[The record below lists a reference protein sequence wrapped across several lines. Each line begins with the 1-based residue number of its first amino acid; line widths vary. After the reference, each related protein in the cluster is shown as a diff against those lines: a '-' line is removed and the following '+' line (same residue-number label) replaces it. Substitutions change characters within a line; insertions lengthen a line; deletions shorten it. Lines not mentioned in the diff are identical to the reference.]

1 MPTRN
6 QLKELAKLR
15 LKEAETLFNA
25 GLYDGTVYLC
35 GYVIEFALKARIC
48 KLLDTNEY
56 PSSGK
61 LKSAYAVH
69 NLDQLIFLS
78 GLENKLDPT
87 NVDLHRNW
95 SLTTPWSP
103 EMRYQPKGT
112 ISKSKAEEIL
122 NAVREKPN
130 GVLRWIMKYWFRG

>member
-6 QLKELAKLR
+6 ELKELAKLR

-25 GLYDGTVYLC
+25 DLYDGAVYVS

-48 KLLDTNEY
+48 KLLDINEY

-69 NLDQLIFLS
+69 NFEQLLLLS
-78 GLENKLDPT
+78 GLQKKISLAHAE
-87 NVDLHRNW
+87 LHTNW
-95 SLTTPWSP
+95 SIIIPWSP
-103 EMRYQPKGT
+103 EMRYQSKGT

-122 NAVREKPN
+122 NAVRDEPN
-130 GVLRWIMKYWFRG
+130 GVLKWIMKYW

>member
-6 QLKELAKLR
+6 ELKELAKLR
-15 LKEAETLFNA
+15 LEEAEPLFIA
-25 GLYDGTVYLC
+25 GLYDGAVYIC

-48 KLLDTNEY
+48 KLLDTKEY

-87 NVDLHRNW
+87 NVELHRNW

-103 EMRYQPKGT
+103 EMRYQPRGT
-112 ISKSKAEEIL
+112 ISKNQAEEIL

-130 GVLRWIMKYWFRG
+130 GVLKWIMKYW

>member
-6 QLKELAKLR
+6 ELKELAKLR
-15 LKEAETLFNA
+15 LEEAETLFNA
-25 GLYDGTVYLC
+25 GLYDGAVYIC

-69 NLDQLIFLS
+69 DFDQLLFLS
-78 GLENKLDPT
+78 GLKNKLKLDPT
-87 NVDLHRNW
+87 NIDLHANW
-95 SLTTPWSP
+95 CIIIPWSP
-103 EMRYQPKGT
+103 EMRYKPKGSV
-112 ISKSKAEEIL
+112 SKDESEQIL
-122 NAVREKPN
+122 NAVRDKPN
-130 GVLRWIMKYWFRG
+130 GVLEWIMKYW